1 MYERH
6 TNRDNNTMNDKY
18 TSEDKFNN
26 YDLPQPTKRKQRF
39 FYRKFHLYKISQLI
53 EKALT
58 YHSRL
63 SVFRIDLHLP
73 EDFDDADSKVIT
85 RFFKSLNAKL
95 DVDIKR
101 KEKNWGRSLSN
112 KTSYVWAK
120 EKNASKQYHYHV
132 AIFLNK
138 DIYHRLGDVGASE
151 GCLAALMK
159 QAWCSAIKQDKPA
172 LVHFCK
178 NGVYYLNLNSSD
190 IQSSKNELFKR
201 VCYFAKPYSKVYE
214 GNARNFGTSS

>member
-1 MYERH
+1 
-6 TNRDNNTMNDKY
+6 MNHQY

-53 EKALT
+53 EKALK
-58 YHSRL
+58 YHPRL

-101 KEKNWGRSLSN
+101 KEKSWGRGLKN
-112 KTSYVWAK
+112 KTSYIWAK
-120 EKNASKQYHYHV
+120 EKNTSEQYHYHV
-132 AIFLNK
+132 ALFLNK
-138 DIYHRLGDVGASE
+138 DIYYQLGDVGASD
-151 GCLAALMK
+151 GSLADLIK
-159 QAWCSAIKQDKPA
+159 QAWCSAIKQEKPA
-172 LVHFCK
+172 LVHFCQ
-178 NGVYYLNLNSSD
+178 NGVYRLNLKASD
-190 IQSSKNELFKR
+190 IEQSKNELFKR
-201 VCYFAKPYSKVYE
+201 VCYFAKPNSKVY
-214 GNARNFGTSS
+214 GGAMRNFATSS